1 MTSNDHTQTITNRT
15 FDEIT
20 IGDTASY
27 SRLVTHR
34 EVQLFAAVSGDHN
47 PVHLDPSYAEGTQ
60 FGECI
65 AHGMLTGAFISA
77 AIAMELPG
85 PGTIY
90 LGQTLKF
97 RAPVTLGDTLTVTL
111 EVTEKHASK
120 PWLTIDCRV
129 VNQNN
134 KTVAMGEANVMAPT
148 KKETVTLVPPPA
160 IQLLDGESATN

>member
-1 MTSNDHTQTITNRT
+1 
-15 FDEIT
+15 
-20 IGDTASY
+20 
-27 SRLVTHR
+27 
-34 EVQLFAAVSGDHN
+34 
-47 PVHLDPSYAEGTQ
+47 
-60 FGECI
+60 
-65 AHGMLTGAFISA
+65 
-77 AIAMELPG
+77 MELPG

-129 VNQNN
+129 VNQND

-160 IQLLDGESATN
+160 IQLLDDESATN